1 MYVPLCVISAPNSV
15 DVARYDSFIW
25 HKSPTNCDAHLTE
38 SIFQTRSRTEVNMY
52 RNKTKVVRIG
62 DAVIGGGNP
71 ILIQSMTNTKTQ
83 DAAATIAQIK
93 RLEEAGCEIIR
104 CTVPDMEAARAIAA
118 IKKETTIP
126 LVADIHFD
134 YRMAIAAVENGA
146 DKIRINPG
154 NIGSREK
161 VAEVVKVAR
170 ERAIPIRVGVNSG
183 SLEKE
188 LVERYHGV
196 TAEGIVESALDKVHI
211 IEDLGYDNM
220 VISIKSSDVM
230 MCVKA
235 HELLAGRTPYPLH
248 VGITESGTVTSG
260 NIKSAVGLG
269 IILNQ
274 GIGDTIRVSLTGDPV
289 EEIKSA
295 RLILRTLGLRKGG
308 IEVVSC
314 PTCGR
319 TNIDLIGLAN
329 RVETMVQGYDLD
341 IKVAVMGCAVNGP
354 GEAKEADI
362 GIAGGIDEGLLIKK
376 GEIIRKVPE
385 RELLNTLKYEL
396 DNWK

>member
-1 MYVPLCVISAPNSV
+1 MV
-15 DVARYDSFIW
+15 
-25 HKSPTNCDAHLTE
+25 
-38 SIFQTRSRTEVNMY
+38 Y
-52 RNKTKVVRIG
+52 RNHTKEIKIG
-62 DAVIGGGNP
+62 NKVIGGGNP
-71 ILIQSMTNTKTQ
+71 IMIQSMTNTKTEDVAATVAQIRRLQ
-83 DAAATIAQIK
+83 DA
-93 RLEEAGCEIIR
+93 GCDIVR
-104 CTVPDMEAARAIAA
+104 CTVPNQTAAEAISE
-118 IKKETTIP
+118 IKKQIEIP

-134 YRMAIAAVENGA
+134 YKMAIAAMENGA

-161 VAEVVKVAR
+161 VAEVVSVAK
-170 ERAIPIRVGVNSG
+170 ERNIPIRIGVNSG

-188 LVERYHGV
+188 LVAKYNGV
-196 TAEGIVESALDKVHI
+196 TAQGIVESALDKVRI
-211 IEDLGYDNM
+211 IEDLGYDNL

-230 MCVKA
+230 MSVEA
-235 HELLAGRTPYPLH
+235 HELLAGKTPYPIH

-260 NIKSAVGLG
+260 NIKSAIGLG
-269 IILNQ
+269 IILNS
-274 GIGDTIRVSLTGDPV
+274 GVGDTIRVSLTGDPV

-295 RLILRTLGLRKGG
+295 KLILRTLGLRKGG

-329 RVETMVQGYDLD
+329 QVETMVQGYDLD

-362 GIAGGIDEGLLIKK
+362 GIAGGIKEGLLIKK

-385 RELLNTLKYEL
+385 AELLATLKDAL
-396 DNWK
+396 DNWEK